1 MKKLL
6 LLFTLTLFLT
16 SCNVTESI
24 VFDDGQSGQFLVT
37 YQMGDAM
44 KAFTEQMGG
53 GTANSDE
60 KEKGAV
66 MDTLMV
72 FADIMETYKDSVA
85 ALPEDKRLAME
96 AVKDMFM
103 TMKMDEDEGVMD
115 IGIGLN
121 FKSLDGLK
129 DIQEKIK
136 KAQSINGQGDQIN
149 AMKNGSPIGKFMG
162 SDGERVNYLMSDSG
176 FERVTSMEMSAEEFE
191 QSMAELFDDTD
202 ESDKEFMQYFEESY
216 YNVSLTFPKRVK
228 SVSIDGAAISEDGK
242 TVTYKASWIEYLKNP
257 LMLDVKVDFVDE

>member
-6 LLFTLTLFLT
+6 LLFALALFIT

-24 VFDDGQSGQFLVT
+24 IFNDGQSGEYLVT

-44 KAFTEQMGG
+44 KAFTEKMGG
-53 GTANSDE
+53 GSDNSE
-60 KEKGAV
+60 KKEKGEV
-66 MDTLMV
+66 MDTTMV
-72 FADIMETYKDSVA
+72 FADMMETYKDSIA

-121 FKSLDGLK
+121 FDSLEDLK
-129 DIQEKIK
+129 DIQDKIK
-136 KAQSINGQGDQIN
+136 KVQSLNGQGDQLN

-162 SDGERVNYLMSDSG
+162 ADGESIKYSMTASG
-176 FERVTSMEMSAEEFE
+176 FERTTNMEISEEE
-191 QSMAELFDDTD
+191 MESVEELFDETD

-216 YNVSLTFPKRVK
+216 YNVKLTFPKAVK
-228 SVSIDGAAISEDGK
+228 SVSFEGAEISKDGK
-242 TVTYKASWIEYLKNP
+242 TVTYKANWIDYLKNP
-257 LMLDVKVDFVDE
+257 LLLDVKVEFVDE